1 MLDVDLDS
9 LIARNENA
17 YLEFKSAFEGP
28 PGAKKRR
35 KAEAIREDIAEAVAA
50 LANAEGGVLLVGV
63 EDDGEVTGCSHDHD
77 RVLFMLAVPESR
89 LAPPLPSG
97 KAIQHGDRQILVF
110 EVQSATAAVMVIG
123 SGFPRRV
130 GTDVFYESE
139 EAINAIKARARTD
152 SKESEVVAGAGLEA
166 LDSAAIAAAKGEAG
180 LAHESDA
187 QYLIARGLAERRGT
201 DLLLKLGALLLFAKS
216 APSIPVANASVRVF
230 AVRGKKR
237 ETGPRNN
244 SEQVARIEGSIPTV
258 IQETYSQL
266 KRRISTS
273 TKLHDL
279 FFRETPEY
287 PTFAWQEAVVNAVAH
302 RDYRT
307 AGRGVEVWLF
317 DDRMEVVSPGGLLPS
332 ITVDQLERRE
342 MAHESRNPRIARVL
356 AELGFM
362 REQGEGVARM
372 FEEMER
378 SLLRLP
384 LLVSEASNFKV
395 TLFNEPIFETA
406 EPKWVE
412 YVRALPIRDRQ
423 KRILVAF
430 RGSAFTSANY
440 QEINR
445 VDRDE
450 AYREVTELVEL
461 GYVTSSEKRGRGA
474 TYTVVDAGMQPTALT
489 AEESLAV
496 RLRSKGSIQ
505 NADYRELFN
514 VERRAAITALAGL
527 VDRGVLVR
535 TGERRGARYSA
546 GPEFDR
552 WVDAAKRP

>member
-1 MLDVDLDS
+1 
-9 LIARNENA
+9 
-17 YLEFKSAFEGP
+17 
-28 PGAKKRR
+28 
-35 KAEAIREDIAEAVAA
+35 
-50 LANAEGGVLLVGV
+50 
-63 EDDGEVTGCSHDHD
+63 
-77 RVLFMLAVPESR
+77 
-89 LAPPLPSG
+89 
-97 KAIQHGDRQILVF
+97 
-110 EVQSATAAVMVIG
+110 VI
-123 SGFPRRV
+123 
-130 GTDVFYESE
+130 E
-139 EAINAIKARARTD
+139 
-152 SKESEVVAGAGLEA
+152 
-166 LDSAAIAAAKGEAG
+166 
-180 LAHESDA
+180 
-187 QYLIARGLAERRGT
+187 
-201 DLLLKLGALLLFAKS
+201 
-216 APSIPVANASVRVF
+216 
-230 AVRGKKR
+230 
-237 ETGPRNN
+237 
-244 SEQVARIEGSIPTV
+244 
-258 IQETYSQL
+258 ETYSQL

-317 DDRMEVVSPGGLLPS
+317 EDRMEVVSPGGLLPS

-384 LLVSEASNFKV
+384 LLASEASSFRV

-489 AEESLAV
+489 AEDSLAV
-496 RLRSKGSIQ
+496 RLRSNGTIQ

-552 WVDAAKRP
+552 WVEAAKRP